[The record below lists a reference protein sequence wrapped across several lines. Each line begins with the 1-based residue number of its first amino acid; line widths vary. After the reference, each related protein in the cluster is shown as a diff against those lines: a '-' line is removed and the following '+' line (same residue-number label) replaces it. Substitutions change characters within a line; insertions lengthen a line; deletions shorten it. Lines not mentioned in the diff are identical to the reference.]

1 MELERFIPVM
11 TPDELR
17 MFERQVREGEKAD
30 FSPTRFNHGG
40 NALISG
46 REKLTPNLQP
56 QPLNQMNYADRRQPK
71 GSTPFFEALY
81 RLKDDG
87 KIRGKQTFTR
97 EFDINRW
104 NLNKLEKNL
113 ASDIFQ
119 PAWLTYIVKEY
130 KVSAR
135 WLLTGEGDFY
145 ETRTGAKP

>member
-1 MELERFIPVM
+1 MQTEDSQKV
-11 TPDELR
+11 
-17 MFERQVREGEKAD
+17 VR
-30 FSPTRFNHGG
+30 R
-40 NALISG
+40 
-46 REKLTPNLQP
+46 
-56 QPLNQMNYADRRQPK
+56 
-71 GSTPFFEALY
+71 FFEALY

-130 KVSAR
+130 KVPHA
-135 WLLTGEGDFY
+135 GF
-145 ETRTGAKP
+145 